1 MWGFCFA
8 RKGNRMMS
16 MKVANKKIVLDY
28 LKRNKLM
35 TLSTVSGNRP
45 WSATVFFAYD
55 EKGQIFFYSR
65 PNTKHCRHILKN
77 PYVSVVVN
85 HDHGTP
91 GHVKGMQITGRAK
104 RVPEKDIKKDYAVYR
119 KRFPWADECSD
130 HNLYVVVPAEIHYID
145 HKRFGHFFR
154 VKMN

>member
-1 MWGFCFA
+1 MGEMNSE
-8 RKGNRMMS
+8 NR
-16 MKVANKKIVLDY
+16 KIVLDY

-65 PNTKHCRHILKN
+65 PDTKHGRHISKN

-91 GHVKGMQITGRAK
+91 GHVKGMQIVGRAK
-104 RVPEKDIKKDYAVYR
+104 LVPEKDLKKNYSLYR
-119 KRFPWADECSD
+119 KRFPWAEEFKND
-130 HNLYVVVPAEIHYID
+130 HRLYIIIPAEIHYVD

-154 VKMN
+154 VQMK

>member
-1 MWGFCFA
+1 MI
-8 RKGNRMMS
+8 
-16 MKVANKKIVLDY
+16 MKLENKKIVLDY

-65 PNTKHCRHILKN
+65 PDTKHCRHIAKN

-85 HDHGTP
+85 QDYGTP
-91 GHVKGMQITGRAK
+91 GSVKGMQIVGRAR
-104 RVPEKDIKKDYAVYR
+104 RVSKKDLKRNYTLYL
-119 KRFPWADECSD
+119 KRFPWADDFQKD
-130 HNLYVVVPAEIHYID
+130 HRLYGIMPTEIHYLD
-145 HKRFGHFFR
+145 QKRFGHFFR
-154 VKMN
+154 VRMK